1 MTAIDW
7 MAPAKLME
15 RTDDGS
21 DLYFDFTAISE
32 GSLAALVR
40 DVLQRRSG
48 DRQRIIIDAG
58 ALGTLNIGQI
68 IELSERIDFPVI

>member
-21 DLYFDFTAISE
+21 DLYFDFTPISE
-32 GSLAALVR
+32 GGLATLVR
-40 DVLQRRSG
+40 DVLRRQSG

-58 ALGTLNIGQI
+58 VLGTLNIGQI
-68 IELSERIDFPVI
+68 IELSKRTDFPSV

>member
-68 IELSERIDFPVI
+68 IELSERIDFPVV